1 MFATPAFAQA
11 AGGGA
16 SGAFGGLLVPMIL
29 VFGIMYFFLIRP
41 QQKKLKEHQKMLE
54 ALRRGDQVVT
64 QGGIIAKVTKIK
76 EDNEVE
82 LEIASGVKVRVIRST
97 ITTVLSKTEP
107 ANAANDG

>member
-11 AGGGA
+11 AGGA
-16 SGAFGGLLVPMIL
+16 APGAFGGLLVPMIL

-107 ANAANDG
+107 AKAAND